1 MRRGRVYYN
10 VVIKI
15 MENFFA
21 YQTAAERYSQ
31 SRPYFHP
38 LVVGKIKEFLQLQ
51 EPVAQALDVGC
62 GTGQSA
68 LALTSIAKH
77 VTGTDVSTEMLA
89 QATSDAHIQY
99 LEAPAEALPLPNSS
113 FDLITVSL
121 AFHWFDRDRFLAE
134 AHRLLRPSAWLII
147 YNNGFSGQ
155 MKEMADYE
163 EWDKE
168 SYRAR
173 YPTPPRN
180 NQSLGPDEAQ
190 KYGFQFVRQE
200 PYSND
205 VMFTVEQLASYLT
218 TQSNVIAAVEQGTES
233 NESVYNWLIN
243 ELAPMFKVS
252 IATFSFGGSIGFFQK
267 T

>member
-1 MRRGRVYYN
+1 MKN
-10 VVIKI
+10 MK
-15 MENFFA
+15 NFFA
-21 YQTAAERYSQ
+21 YQTAAERYAQ

-62 GTGQSA
+62 GTGQST
-68 LALTSIAKH
+68 LALTSVAKQI
-77 VTGTDVSTEMLA
+77 TGTDVSAEMLA
-89 QATSDAHIQY
+89 QALSDSHIQY
-99 LEAPAEALPLPNSS
+99 LEAPAEMLPLPDTS

-121 AFHWFDRDRFLAE
+121 AFHWFDRDRFLSE
-134 AHRLLRPSAWLII
+134 AYRLLRPSAWLII
-147 YNNGFSGQ
+147 YNNGFSGR
-155 MKEMADYE
+155 MRENPEYE
-163 EWDKE
+163 KWDKQ

-180 NQSLGPDEAQ
+180 NQTLEPDEAQ
-190 KYGFQFVRQE
+190 KYGFQFVHQE

-205 VMFTVEQLASYLT
+205 VSFTVEQLASYLT

-252 IATFSFGGSIGFFQK
+252 AATFSFGGSIWYFQK

>member
-1 MRRGRVYYN
+1 M
-10 VVIKI
+10 K
-15 MENFFA
+15 NFFA
-21 YQTAAERYSQ
+21 YQTAAERYAQ

-68 LALTSIAKH
+68 VALTSIAKQ
-77 VTGTDVSTEMLA
+77 VTATDVSAEMLA
-89 QATSDAHIQY
+89 QAPSHAHIQY
-99 LEAPAEALPLPNSS
+99 LEAPAEALPLSDNS

-121 AFHWFDRDRFLAE
+121 AFHWFDRDRFLSE

-147 YNNGFSGQ
+147 YNNGFSGR
-155 MKEMADYE
+155 MTENTDYE
-163 EWDKE
+163 KWDKQ
-168 SYRAR
+168 SYQAR

-180 NQSLGPDEAQ
+180 NQPFSSDDAQ
-190 KYGFQFVRQE
+190 KHGLHFVHQE
-200 PYSND
+200 AYSND
-205 VMFTVEQLASYLT
+205 TAFTVEQLASYLT

-233 NESVYNWLIN
+233 NESVCNWLTG
-243 ELAPMFKVS
+243 ELASMFKAS
-252 IATFSFGGSIGFFQK
+252 TATFSFGGSIWYLQK